1 MMIYKISSSICCS
14 CKSILRIRGEPVGEA
29 GGVGVAEFV
38 GGICCNQSGP
48 SLSRLTLDCS
58 G

>member
-48 SLSRLTLDCS
+48 SLSRLTLD
-58 G
+58 